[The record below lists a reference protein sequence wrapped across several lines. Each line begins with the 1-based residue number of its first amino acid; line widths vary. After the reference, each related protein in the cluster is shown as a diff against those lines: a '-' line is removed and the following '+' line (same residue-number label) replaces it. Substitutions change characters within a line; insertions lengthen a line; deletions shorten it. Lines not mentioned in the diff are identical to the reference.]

1 MVKQFLANRKAAVHH
16 HPPSSDITPT
26 DYFLFPK
33 HRFALKCWNFQAI
46 TEILDAITREMNSIR
61 EEAFLEGI
69 Q

>member
-16 HPPSSDITPT
+16 PH
-26 DYFLFPK
+26 YCLFPK
-33 HRFALKCWNFQAI
+33 HRFALKGCNFQTI
-46 TEILDAITREMNSIR
+46 TEILNTITREMNSIQ